1 MTLQVSYRAIHV
13 WRRDLN
19 VYKTT
24 WWTNA
29 IPPIFEPILYLLAF
43 GAGVGALIDKPI
55 PYAGRAVSY
64 VAFIA
69 PGLIAVTIMF
79 WSFFETLYSSFV
91 RMYYQKTFDAIVAT
105 PLCVDDVIAGE
116 ILWGAT
122 KAVGAATLMLGV
134 ISFFGVLTAT
144 AWIVVPFSV
153 LAGLFYASLGMIF
166 TAVCP
171 TIDSFNLPIFLFI
184 YPMFLFGGTFFPIEV
199 LPAWSRM
206 VAELLPLTHTASFVR
221 AVCLGELS
229 PRLWIDL
236 AYLGLGFP
244 VLFVVSIVLMRRRL
258 VH

>member
-1 MTLQVSYRAIHV
+1 MMGISYRAVHV
-13 WRRDLN
+13 WRRDFD
-19 VYKTT
+19 VYRKT

-29 IPPIFEPILYLLAF
+29 VAPIFEPILYLLAF
-43 GAGVGALIDKPI
+43 GAGVGTLIDKPI
-55 PYAGRAVSY
+55 RYAGRDLSY
-64 VAFIA
+64 VSFIA

-79 WSFFETLYSSFV
+79 WAFFETLYASFI

-105 PLCVDDVIAGE
+105 PLSLEDAVVGE

-134 ISFFGVLTAT
+134 IWFFGVLTPT
-144 AWIVVPFSV
+144 ALLVIPFAV
-153 LAGLFYASLGMIF
+153 LGGLFFAGLGMTF

-199 LPAWSRM
+199 LPRWAQDI
-206 VAELLPLTHTASFVR
+206 ALLLPLTHVAGFVR
-221 AVCLGELS
+221 GVCLGNIGTYL
-229 PRLWIDL
+229 LFDL
-236 AYLGLGFP
+236 AYLAIGTPLLIF
-244 VLFVVSIVLMRRRL
+244 VSIVLMRRRL

>member
-1 MTLQVSYRAIHV
+1 MEVSYRAIHV
-13 WRRDLN
+13 WRRDLR
-19 VYKTT
+19 VYRAT

-43 GAGVGALIDKPI
+43 GAGVGALIQKPI
-55 PYAGRAVSY
+55 SYGGRDVSY

-79 WSFFETLYSSFV
+79 WAFFETLYASFI

-105 PLCVDDVIAGE
+105 PLSLDDVIAGE

-122 KAVGAATLMLGV
+122 KSVGAAVLMLGV
-134 ISFFGVLTAT
+134 IAMFGVLTPT
-144 AWIVVPFSV
+144 ALLVIPFAA
-153 LAGLFYASLGMIF
+153 LAGLFFAALGMIF

-199 LPAWSRM
+199 LPGWAR
-206 VAELLPLTHTASFVR
+206 VTAQFLPLTHVASFVR
-221 AVCLGELS
+221 GVCLGHFGGF
-229 PRLWIDL
+229 LWIDL
-236 AYLGLGFP
+236 AYLGAGTPILC
-244 VLFVVSIVLMRRRL
+244 VAALILMRRRL
-258 VH
+258 IH